1 MDRLRIMSI
10 PDTPR
15 ELQTVSDSTLVLGIA
30 RYRQDALAEAYRRH
44 GGAVFGL
51 SKRLLRDDAL
61 AEEITQEIFLRL
73 WQEPDRFDAARGT
86 LRSFLLAQTHGRS
99 VDLIRSETSRRKREE
114 KSPHDT
120 VTARYDIENE
130 IIDLETSEEISDA
143 LGRLPEEQRSAIV
156 LAYFGGYTY
165 REVARI
171 LGDPEGTVKSR
182 IRSGL
187 QGMRGALVSA
197 GVQGEGLFGP

>member
-1 MDRLRIMSI
+1 MSI
-10 PDTPR
+10 PVTPQDLR
-15 ELQTVSDSTLVLGIA
+15 TVSDSTLVLAIA
-30 RYRQDALAEAYRRH
+30 RYHQDALAEAYRRH
-44 GGAVFGL
+44 GGSVFGL
-51 SKRLLRDDAL
+51 SKRLLRDEAL

-73 WQEPDRFDAARGT
+73 WQEPDRFDPARGS

-99 VDLIRSETSRRKREE
+99 VDLIRSETSRRKRED
-114 KSPHDT
+114 KTPHDT

-143 LGRLPEEQRSAIV
+143 LGRLPDEQRSPIV

-182 IRSGL
+182 IRTGL
-187 QGMRGALVSA
+187 QAMRGALVSV
-197 GVQGEGLFGP
+197 GVHESEVFDRE